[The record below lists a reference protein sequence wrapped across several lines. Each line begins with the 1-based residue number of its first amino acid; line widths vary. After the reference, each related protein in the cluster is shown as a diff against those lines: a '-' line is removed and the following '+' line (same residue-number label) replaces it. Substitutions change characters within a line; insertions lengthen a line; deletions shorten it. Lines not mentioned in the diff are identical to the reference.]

1 MVSKKFLF
9 YSLLAASTA
18 FGQSRWIR
26 ERSENFEIYSD
37 SGEANTRDVLRN
49 LEQVRGFVLQSA
61 GAGVGRQE
69 PTYIVGFKADAE
81 YAPYRPN
88 EAAAAFYL
96 TGADRDLVVIG
107 GVRPEAL
114 QAAAGAYGQLAFRQ
128 LGLSLPAWLDQGL
141 GDVLSTVKQ
150 MGTVVGAI
158 GELTIEQR
166 RALAVDPKIPL
177 EAILSGPST
186 SIKNRLQAETLVHML
201 LLSPDYAP
209 KFKDLIAAL
218 QYGTPQAAM
227 EKVYG
232 KPLAGI
238 EKDLQAYVSGGHLSA
253 VPIPVKPGASVI
265 MAPEPAPPYD
275 LNLVLAA
282 VYNRPGQDKEA
293 QDRLESLTR
302 ATATRPEPWA
312 GLAYV
317 ALRSGKVE
325 VAAQNFEKAIALGAR
340 SPELMWD
347 HARLS
352 WRDGASESEIV
363 LNQLLEK
370 DPNRADVRMKLAAIH
385 LDRRRA
391 RQAIA
396 LLQPIKDVPADI
408 APRFLAELAYAELET
423 GEKSDAQVTLARL
436 GKAASAP
443 RDTAQLSRLQDFA
456 AGIKVTP
463 QVAVVAA
470 VTPEKAPEKTPEKAP
485 EKTSEKA
492 PAAAP
497 VTAHVTLGSS
507 SAAAVPDDR
516 QKAAAQAL
524 EKASAAA
531 REKATAEAK
540 ALEEADALA
549 KRAAEAREK
558 AAALARERVAAEAQ
572 EKAAAKA
579 REKTDAEVSAK
590 EAADAREKA
599 AAEAKEKAAAEAKEK
614 ADAKLRA
621 KAEAE
626 AAAKAAAEAKERA
639 IAEAR
644 EKAAAEAREKAE
656 AAARAKAEAEAQ
668 VQAQAKAAAEA
679 REKALAD
686 ARAKAA
692 AAAPSPQPAPTMV
705 ASNVVPN
712 NLASKVG
719 GPEAAPTGSVPAT
732 PTAPKIDDSI
742 ESGVFVEMVC
752 MDTQIKIVLQTP
764 QGKKNFL
771 IADPSNVLVS
781 GREGG
786 KVELECGA
794 QKPVNVRI
802 LSSSPGGANFDG
814 LVKGIYFD

>member
-1 MVSKKFLF
+1 MVSKKFVF
-9 YSLLAASTA
+9 YSLLVASTA

-26 ERSENFEIYSD
+26 ERSENFEMYSD
-37 SGEANTRDVLRN
+37 AGEANTRDTLRN

-61 GAGVGRQE
+61 GVAAGRQE
-69 PTYIVGFKADAE
+69 PTYVVGFKSDTE

-88 EAAAAFYL
+88 EAAGAFFQP
-96 TGADRDLVVIG
+96 GADRDLVVIG
-107 GVRPEAL
+107 GVRPDAL

-128 LGLSLPAWLDQGL
+128 LGLSLPAWFDQGL

-177 EAILSGPST
+177 ETILNAPST

-218 QYGTPQAAM
+218 QYGTPQAAI

-253 VPIPVKPGASVI
+253 VPLPTKPGALVI

-275 LNLVLAA
+275 LNLVLAS

-293 QDRLESLTR
+293 QERLESLTH

-312 GLAYV
+312 GLGYV
-317 ALRSGKVE
+317 ALRSGKFDL
-325 VAAQNFEKAIALGAR
+325 AAQDFEKAIALGAR

-347 HARLS
+347 HVRLS
-352 WRDGASESEIV
+352 WRDGASDSEIV
-363 LNQLLEK
+363 LNQQLEK

-385 LDRRRA
+385 LDRRKA
-391 RQAIA
+391 RQALA
-396 LLQPIKDVPADI
+396 LLQPLKDVPADI
-408 APRFLAELAYAELET
+408 APRYLAELAYAELET
-423 GEKSDAQVTLARL
+423 GAKSDAQVTLARL
-436 GKAASAP
+436 AKAASTP
-443 RDTAQLSRLQDFA
+443 RDTAQLARLQDFA

-463 QVAVVAA
+463 QVAVVA
-470 VTPEKAPEKTPEKAP
+470 TPEKAP
-485 EKTSEKA
+485 EKA

-497 VTAHVTLGSS
+497 VTAKVTLGSS
-507 SAAAVPDDR
+507 ASASTQDDR
-516 QKAAAQAL
+516 QKAAVQAL

-540 ALEEADALA
+540 ALEEADELA

-558 AAALARERVAAEAQ
+558 AATLARERMAAEAQ

-579 REKTDAEVSAK
+579 REKSDAEASAR
-590 EAADAREKA
+590 EAAEAREKA

-621 KAEAE
+621 KAEAD

-679 REKALAD
+679 REKAAAD

-692 AAAPSPQPAPTMV
+692 AAAAAAAPVPQPAPTMV

-712 NLASKVG
+712 NLASKVAA
-719 GPEAAPTGSVPAT
+719 PDAAPTGSAPAT

-742 ESGVFVEMVC
+742 ESGIFVEMVC

-764 QGKKNFL
+764 TGKKNFL

-802 LSSSPGGANFDG
+802 LSASPGGANFDG